1 MHEDQYLT
9 GFVTRH
15 ISYWGNTEHTLL
27 MTCGQKHMPRIS
39 VKVYEFAP
47 LDQELLISRQYITD
61 PATHKRRLVER
72 RSPPLG
78 MVQINTNEEERYKQY
93 IKDIVQD
100 HIDAFGRLA
109 WMEDD
114 NDFQEKLFKLM
125 SKVKC
130 KSKDE
135 RDLLTEVFRLIV
147 VSFIM
152 SHTLT
157 IADENIHVL
166 SHLHNS
172 QNTIQKFTSPRMTNR
187 QLKFFFS
194 RIQKASVTAVLN
206 KMQQIFKSSKG
217 CDKWLA
223 AFVTVLGLC
232 MAHED
237 MQQRVHTTMSTR
249 AAEEGQDERVMQAR
263 AEETCREID
272 ERMEFIFGIFRWKY
286 NRKCN
291 PLRDAKHAWDRE
303 AGFGDEDS
311 LTFVRRVAQLVA
323 ENTDFLHMRSS
334 VSISADNQTRYTS
347 RLVGRF
353 LLSFW
358 APQI

>member
-1 MHEDQYLT
+1 M
-9 GFVTRH
+9 G
-15 ISYWGNTEHTLL
+15 
-27 MTCGQKHMPRIS
+27 
-39 VKVYEFAP
+39 VKANKT
-47 LDQELLISRQYITD
+47 Q
-61 PATHKRRLVER
+61 
-72 RSPPLG
+72 
-78 MVQINTNEEERYKQY
+78 
-93 IKDIVQD
+93 
-100 HIDAFGRLA
+100 
-109 WMEDD
+109 
-114 NDFQEKLFKLM
+114 
-125 SKVKC
+125 
-130 KSKDE
+130 

-157 IADENIHVL
+157 IADEGLHVL

-172 QNTIQKFTSPRMTNR
+172 QTQVQKFTSPRMTNR

-194 RIQKASVTAVLN
+194 RIQKASITAVLN

-249 AAEEGQDERVMQAR
+249 AADEGRDERDMQQR

-272 ERMEFIFGIFRWKY
+272 DRMEFIFGIFRWKY

-291 PLRDAKHAWDRE
+291 PLRDAKHAWGHE
-303 AGFGDEDS
+303 VGFEDEDS
-311 LTFVRRVAQLVA
+311 LTFVRRVATLVA
-323 ENTDFLHMRSS
+323 ENSTSTPLH
-334 VSISADNQTRYTS
+334 Q
-347 RLVGRF
+347 
-353 LLSFW
+353 
-358 APQI
+358 